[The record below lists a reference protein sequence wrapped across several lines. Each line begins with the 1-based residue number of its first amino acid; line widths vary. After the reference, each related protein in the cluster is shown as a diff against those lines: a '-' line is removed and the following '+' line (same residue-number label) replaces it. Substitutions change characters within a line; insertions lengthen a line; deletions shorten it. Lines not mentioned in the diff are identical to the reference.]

1 MSDIIYTLVF
11 GGIVAVLF
19 LVIVCAIVSMI
30 IAFHSDNPPRK
41 HSPVSFHKHR
51 DDGLNVQDGHISQ
64 KQVPGGV

>member
-19 LVIVCAIVSMI
+19 LVVVCAIVFMI
-30 IAFHSDNPPRK
+30 IAFSSDNPPSRIPPGSL
-41 HSPVSFHKHR
+41 HRHR
-51 DDGLNVQDGHISQ
+51 DSRPNIRDGHISQ